1 MDTHALVSAA
11 ASCRYGPE
19 RLKRSC
25 LHSGAYAVDGGAGQ
39 FSLCF
44 EESPAGSA
52 ELQLRAAHNIS
63 RLHAPSQNT
72 SADRAWSHDV
82 SLPLVNIVGTYYP
95 QTNRWLRLQVLAIRR
110 ALHLVDNWDEARYNA
125 VAASDGAEGAGAGAP
140 LQPWAPPVSPPPM

>member
-1 MDTHALVSAA
+1 MAT
-11 ASCRYGPE
+11 PE
-19 RLKRSC
+19 SLKRSR

-82 SLPLVNIVGTYYP
+82 STPSSK
-95 QTNRWLRLQVLAIRR
+95 RW
-110 ALHLVDNWDEARYNA
+110 HGWSGSED
-125 VAASDGAEGAGAGAP
+125 VAAAGAGDPAC
-140 LQPWAPPVSPPPM
+140 AASR

>member
-1 MDTHALVSAA
+1 MQQFLVGMDPNVS
-11 ASCRYGPE
+11 
-19 RLKRSC
+19 KRSC
-25 LHSGAYAVDGGAGQ
+25 LRSGAYAVDGGAGQ

-82 SLPLVNIVGTYYP
+82 SLPLANIVGTSDP
-95 QTNRWLRLQVLAIRR
+95 QTL
-110 ALHLVDNWDEARYNA
+110 
-125 VAASDGAEGAGAGAP
+125 VAAAGAGDPAC
-140 LQPWAPPVSPPPM
+140 AASR